1 MPRSTEI
8 KQFVISEFVSD
19 ISAEELDNDYDLL
32 ENGVVNSLGLLRLI
46 AWVGERYDIPVDE
59 IDLSPADFRS
69 VNSIDEFVASV
80 HPVGGRA

>member
-1 MPRSTEI
+1 
-8 KQFVISEFVSD
+8 VISEFVSD

>member
-1 MPRSTEI
+1 M
-8 KQFVISEFVSD
+8 ISEFVSD

-59 IDLSPADFRS
+59 IDLSPTDFRS

>member
-1 MPRSTEI
+1 M
-8 KQFVISEFVSD
+8 ISEFVSD

-69 VNSIDEFVASV
+69 VNAIDDFIRSAR
-80 HPVGGRA
+80 PIGTGGERS

>member
-1 MPRSTEI
+1 
-8 KQFVISEFVSD
+8 VISEFVSD

-69 VNSIDEFVASV
+69 VNSIDEFVGSV

>member
-1 MPRSTEI
+1 M
-8 KQFVISEFVSD
+8 ISEFVSD